1 MGHTIKLA
9 ALGAVAFMV
18 LDGVWLGLLMKN
30 FYRDQLAPI
39 VRLADGGIA
48 PNWPAAFV
56 VYALLGTGIAL
67 FVIPR
72 ASTVSLAAAYG
83 ALFGLVVYGVY
94 DFTNYS
100 TLRQWPFVLAL
111 ADVAWGAAASAARSS
126 GRPECGSVRK
136 QRNSPAQYPIRA
148 VSKLTGIAIDTLR
161 AWERRHRAVTPV
173 RDDRGRMYTDADIAR
188 LRLLRGAVEHG
199 HSIGRL
205 AGLTDAELRRL
216 AATADANAASAV
228 APTRR
233 TPLDTA
239 ALTAALQK
247 YDATAIDQQIS
258 RLAAVLPPLELL
270 RDVLMPVLAQVGDEW
285 HRGPAR
291 IAHEHLM
298 SSTMRNILGS
308 FLRLY
313 ARPDVSTRLLFAT
326 LAGERHEIGTLG
338 AAMLAASSGLGVA
351 YLGPDLPA
359 REIVESVRPAGA
371 QVLVLGL
378 TATSAGKAKEREL
391 RTIVRDLPKEVELWA
406 GGRGA
411 VRHTAVISPRGLVLR
426 DYNAYQQELVRIGGR
441 VA

>member
-1 MGHTIKLA
+1 
-9 ALGAVAFMV
+9 
-18 LDGVWLGLLMKN
+18 
-30 FYRDQLAPI
+30 
-39 VRLADGGIA
+39 
-48 PNWPAAFV
+48 
-56 VYALLGTGIAL
+56 
-67 FVIPR
+67 
-72 ASTVSLAAAYG
+72 
-83 ALFGLVVYGVY
+83 
-94 DFTNYS
+94 
-100 TLRQWPFVLAL
+100 
-111 ADVAWGAAASAARSS
+111 
-126 GRPECGSVRK
+126 VRK

-205 AGLTDAELRRL
+205 GGLTDAELRRL

-228 APTRR
+228 APTQR

-270 RDVLMPVLAQVGDEW
+270 QDVLMPVLAQVGNEW
-285 HRGPAR
+285 HQGTAR

-308 FLRLY
+308 FVRLY
-313 ARPDVSTRLLFAT
+313 ARPGVPTRLLFAT
-326 LAGERHEIGTLG
+326 VAGERHEIGTLG

-359 REIVESVRPAGA
+359 PEIVESVRQAGA
-371 QVLVLGL
+371 HVLVLGL
-378 TATSAGKAKEREL
+378 TATTAGKVKEREL
-391 RTIVRDLPKEVELWA
+391 RTIVRDLPKEVELWV

-411 VRHTAVISPRGLVLR
+411 VRHAALISPRGLVLR
-426 DYNAYQQELVRIGGR
+426 DYNAYQQELARIAGQ

>member
-1 MGHTIKLA
+1 MRG
-9 ALGAVAFMV
+9 
-18 LDGVWLGLLMKN
+18 
-30 FYRDQLAPI
+30 
-39 VRLADGGIA
+39 
-48 PNWPAAFV
+48 
-56 VYALLGTGIAL
+56 
-67 FVIPR
+67 
-72 ASTVSLAAAYG
+72 
-83 ALFGLVVYGVY
+83 
-94 DFTNYS
+94 
-100 TLRQWPFVLAL
+100 
-111 ADVAWGAAASAARSS
+111 SAS
-126 GRPECGSVRK
+126 GRGTVKKPRDT
-136 QRNSPAQYPIRA
+136 PAHYPIRA
-148 VSKLTGIAIDTLR
+148 VSKLTGVAIDTLR
-161 AWERRHRAVTPV
+161 AWERRHSAVTPI

-205 AGLTDAELRRL
+205 ARLTDAELRQL
-216 AATADANAASAV
+216 AAAGASAV
-228 APTRR
+228 SEVDPPRR
-233 TPLDTA
+233 TPIDTA

-258 RLAAVLPPLELL
+258 RLASVLPPLELL
-270 RDVLMPVLAQVGDEW
+270 RDVLMPVLAQVGDDW

-313 ARPDVSTRLLFAT
+313 ARPEALPRLLFAT
-326 LAGERHEIGTLG
+326 LSGERHEIGTLG

-378 TATSAGKAKEREL
+378 TATSPDKATEREL
-391 RTIVRDLPKEVELWA
+391 RTIVRDLPQEVELWA

-411 VRHTAVISPRGLVLR
+411 VPHTALISPRGLVLR

>member
-1 MGHTIKLA
+1 
-9 ALGAVAFMV
+9 
-18 LDGVWLGLLMKN
+18 
-30 FYRDQLAPI
+30 
-39 VRLADGGIA
+39 
-48 PNWPAAFV
+48 
-56 VYALLGTGIAL
+56 
-67 FVIPR
+67 
-72 ASTVSLAAAYG
+72 
-83 ALFGLVVYGVY
+83 
-94 DFTNYS
+94 
-100 TLRQWPFVLAL
+100 
-111 ADVAWGAAASAARSS
+111 
-126 GRPECGSVRK
+126 VRK
-136 QRNSPAQYPIRA
+136 QRHSPAQYPIRA
-148 VSKLTGIAIDTLR
+148 VAKLTGIAIDTLR
-161 AWERRHRAVTPV
+161 AWERRHRAVTPI

-216 AATADANAASAV
+216 AATADANAASA
-228 APTRR
+228 APAHR

-239 ALTAALQK
+239 ALAAALQK

-258 RLAAVLPPLELL
+258 RLASVLPPLKLL
-270 RDVLMPVLAQVGDEW
+270 RDVLMPVLAQVGNDW

-313 ARPDVSTRLLFAT
+313 ARPEASPRLLFAT

-338 AAMLAASSGLGVA
+338 AAMLAASAGLGVA

-391 RTIVRDLPKEVELWA
+391 RTIVRDLPKETELWA

-411 VRHTAVISPRGLVLR
+411 VRHTAVISPRGLVLL
-426 DYNAYQQELVRIGGR
+426 DYNAYQQELARIGGR
-441 VA
+441 VVV

>member
-1 MGHTIKLA
+1 MSKTREK
-9 ALGAVAFMV
+9 
-18 LDGVWLGLLMKN
+18 
-30 FYRDQLAPI
+30 
-39 VRLADGGIA
+39 
-48 PNWPAAFV
+48 
-56 VYALLGTGIAL
+56 
-67 FVIPR
+67 
-72 ASTVSLAAAYG
+72 
-83 ALFGLVVYGVY
+83 
-94 DFTNYS
+94 
-100 TLRQWPFVLAL
+100 
-111 ADVAWGAAASAARSS
+111 SAR
-126 GRPECGSVRK
+126 
-136 QRNSPAQYPIRA
+136 YPIRA
-148 VSKLTGIAIDTLR
+148 VSKLTGIGIDTLR
-161 AWERRHRAVTPV
+161 AWERRHQAVTPA

-188 LRLLRGAVEHG
+188 LRLLRDAVEQG

-205 AGLTDAELRRL
+205 AGLTDVELRHLAVSGR
-216 AATADANAASAV
+216 AATAATEVASA
-228 APTRR
+228 RR
-233 TPLDTA
+233 TSIDTA
-239 ALTAALQK
+239 ALIAALQT

-258 RLAAVLPPLELL
+258 RLALVLPPLELL
-270 RDVLMPVLAQVGDEW
+270 RDVLMPVLAHLGDDW

-291 IAHEHLM
+291 IAREHLM

-313 ARPDVSTRLLFAT
+313 ARPEVSTRLLFTT

-378 TATSAGKAKEREL
+378 TATSAGIAKEREL

-411 VRHTAVISPRGLVLR
+411 VRHAALISPRGLVLH
-426 DYNAYQQELVRIGGR
+426 DYKAYQQELLRIGGP

>member
-1 MGHTIKLA
+1 M
-9 ALGAVAFMV
+9 
-18 LDGVWLGLLMKN
+18 
-30 FYRDQLAPI
+30 
-39 VRLADGGIA
+39 
-48 PNWPAAFV
+48 
-56 VYALLGTGIAL
+56 
-67 FVIPR
+67 
-72 ASTVSLAAAYG
+72 
-83 ALFGLVVYGVY
+83 
-94 DFTNYS
+94 
-100 TLRQWPFVLAL
+100 
-111 ADVAWGAAASAARSS
+111 
-126 GRPECGSVRK
+126 RK

-148 VSKLTGIAIDTLR
+148 VSRLTGIAIDTLR
-161 AWERRHRAVTPV
+161 AWERRHGAVAPI

-188 LRLLRGAVEHG
+188 LRLLRGAVDHG

-216 AATADANAASAV
+216 AAAGDAKAASAV
-228 APTRR
+228 APAQR
-233 TPLDTA
+233 TPLDPA

-247 YDATAIDQQIS
+247 FDATAIDQQIS
-258 RLAAVLPPLELL
+258 RLAAILPPLELL
-270 RDVLMPVLAQVGDEW
+270 RDVLMPVLAQVGDDW

-298 SSTMRNILGS
+298 SSTMRSILGS

-313 ARPDVSTRLLFAT
+313 ARPEGSSRLLFAT

-338 AAMLAASSGLGVA
+338 AAMLAASAGLGVA

-378 TATSAGKAKEREL
+378 TAPSAATAKEREL

-411 VRHTAVISPRGLVLR
+411 ERHAAVISPRGLVLR
-426 DYNAYQQELVRIGGR
+426 DYNAYQQELARLGGR